1 MNKINRRN
9 FIKKTSL
16 SGAAIATASS
26 LSSSKPKLRNKT
38 SQYMGDFA
46 APKLSKVK
54 IAFIGVGARGT
65 GHAKQ
70 FASIEGT
77 EVIAICDLYK
87 DLAQRSKKLCEDAD
101 KQRHRNVLHS
111 NHGYS

>member
-1 MNKINRRN
+1 
-9 FIKKTSL
+9 
-16 SGAAIATASS
+16 
-26 LSSSKPKLRNKT
+26 
-38 SQYMGDFA
+38 MGGFA

-54 IAFIGVGARGT
+54 VAFIGVGARGT

-101 KQRHRNVLHS
+101 NQRELLAIWNWNS
-111 NHGYS
+111 